1 MSDHIWNTHLSCKTF
16 KIRKLL
22 RPLSLY
28 CSKIKNRFLSV
39 LVFSKELISS
49 KVILHVK
56 VLTFEID
63 FESFKMN
70 FPILAKVGLLLTLKT
85 KVPIMHLA
93 IFLFLS
99 NIGYRMYAIYA
110 QRICGEKRGIR
121 DLIMKIPQKYFL
133 VNENVCIMDFIFL
146 IGKAAKQ
153 TRTKYENLGNLIFK
167 VILKFE
173 PQAHCFEGQV
183 IYVHTLAG
191 KPLEK

>member
-99 NIGYRMYAIYA
+99 NIGYWMYAIYA
-110 QRICGEKRGIR
+110 KNLRREKR
-121 DLIMKIPQKYFL
+121 
-133 VNENVCIMDFIFL
+133 N
-146 IGKAAKQ
+146 
-153 TRTKYENLGNLIFK
+153 T
-167 VILKFE
+167 
-173 PQAHCFEGQV
+173 
-183 IYVHTLAG
+183 
-191 KPLEK
+191 